1 MLQAVNEKKSLSK
14 NFKVFF
20 KAPLSLKGQDTWA
33 VAWGINVAL
42 SLKLPSGGD
51 EEKATQ
57 TKLIC

>member
-1 MLQAVNEKKSLSK
+1 MKKKSLSK